1 MSYINSDILIK
12 LMDNVKEAANGNIL
26 VCIHMQSKNIQLHKN
41 CEDLLH
47 IDCTDEYMCICG
59 ETWEININL
68 NGTEISYD
76 EIENG
81 FNIKNDNVVVN
92 IDFTI

>member
-12 LMDNVKEAANGNIL
+12 LMNYAKEAANKNKL
-26 VCIHMQSKNIQLHKN
+26 VYIHMQSKNIQLHKN
-41 CEDLLH
+41 CEDLLW

-59 ETWEININL
+59 KTWEISINL
-68 NGTEISYD
+68 DGTEISYD

>member
-12 LMDNVKEAANGNIL
+12 LMDNTKEAANENRL
-26 VCIHMQSKNIQLHKN
+26 VCVHMQSKNIQLHKY
-41 CEDLLH
+41 CEDLLS
-47 IDCTDEYMCICG
+47 IDCTDKYMCICG

-68 NGTEISYD
+68 DETEISYD